1 MKDTQF
7 HVSFYVIIPLIFSGF
22 AVLASTL
29 TFRVTQMAIRNNA
42 DPGQAVL
49 ITLSI
54 VTFVGFACGLLIVR
68 IILKPVR
75 EFIRNATAVLESE
88 ASSAEP
94 RRGRDQLDEWN
105 DFFKRVTSVLSMVDA
120 RSLFPEI
127 IAESEVMRG
136 VLSHITKVAPTDST
150 ALIIGESGTG
160 KELVATSIFKQSKRS
175 GKPFIKLNCVAIPDG
190 LWESELFG
198 HERGAFTGAAARKIG
213 KFELA
218 HEGTLFLDEI
228 GDMPLETQAKMLR
241 VLQEREF
248 ERVGGTKTIKV
259 DVRFIAATNKNL
271 KKMVEEGRFREDLFF
286 RLNVFFLSLPPLRE
300 RRDDIPVLVKH
311 FLDNGPKKLQIE
323 PLALQAM
330 RNNYDWPGN
339 VRELQ
344 NIIERATVMCEGD
357 VITGEHLPESMVS
370 GSPGFAFGDGSS
382 DVRGGNGDRALN
394 GSDWDANES
403 SGEGDGHVS
412 MDDHLAGIEKTMI
425 LNALR
430 KTEGVQVKA
439 ARMLGIKERR
449 IWHLIKKH
457 EIDPKS
463 FKSD

>member
-7 HVSFYVIIPLIFSGF
+7 HISFYVIIPLIFSGF

-29 TFRVTQMAIRNNA
+29 TFRVTQLALRNDA
-42 DPGQAVL
+42 DAGQAVL
-49 ITLSI
+49 ITLII
-54 VTFVGFACGLLIVR
+54 VTIVGFACGLLIVR

-88 ASSAEP
+88 SSSEEP

-127 IAESEVMRG
+127 IAESEIMRG

-150 ALIIGESGTG
+150 VLIIGESGTG
-160 KELVATSIFKQSKRS
+160 KELVATSIFKQSNRS
-175 GKPFIKLNCVAIPDG
+175 DKPFIKLNCVAIPEG

-198 HERGAFTGAAARKIG
+198 HERGAFTGASARKIG

-271 KKMVEEGRFREDLFF
+271 KKMVEEGSFREDLFF

-300 RRDDIPVLVKH
+300 RREDISVLVKH

-323 PLALQAM
+323 PMALQAM
-330 RNNYDWPGN
+330 QNNYNWPGN

-344 NIIERATVMCEGD
+344 NIMERASVMCDGD
-357 VITGEHLPESMVS
+357 TITMEQLPESMASNAGFSFGAGSSAGNGNGESPLKAIGSDGGDSS
-370 GSPGFAFGDGSS
+370 GQGDG
-382 DVRGGNGDRALN
+382 NL
-394 GSDWDANES
+394 
-403 SGEGDGHVS
+403 S
-412 MDDHLAGIEKTMI
+412 MDDHLAGIEKNMI
-425 LNALR
+425 VDALR

-439 ARMLGIKERR
+439 ARLLGIKERR

-457 EIDPKS
+457 EIDPKN
-463 FKSD
+463 FKSN

>member
-7 HVSFYVIIPLIFSGF
+7 HISFYVIIPLIFSGF

-29 TFRVTQMAIRNNA
+29 TFRVTQLALRNNG

-49 ITLSI
+49 ITLII
-54 VTFVGFACGLLIVR
+54 VTIVGFACGLLIVR

-75 EFIRNATAVLESE
+75 EFIRNATAVLETDE
-88 ASSAEP
+88 APLEP

-150 ALIIGESGTG
+150 VLIIGESGTG
-160 KELVATSIFKQSKRS
+160 KELVATSIFKQSHRKD
-175 GKPFIKLNCVAIPDG
+175 KPFIKLNCVAIPEG

-198 HERGAFTGAAARKIG
+198 HERGAFTGATARKIG

-248 ERVGGTKTIKV
+248 ERVGGTKSIKV

-271 KKMVEEGRFREDLFF
+271 KKMVEDGRFREDLFF

-300 RRDDIPVLVKH
+300 RREDIPILARH
-311 FLDNGPKKLQIE
+311 FLEKSPKKLDMDFQ
-323 PLALQAM
+323 ALQAM
-330 RNNYDWPGN
+330 RDNYDWPGN

-357 VITGEHLPESMVS
+357 KITLQHLPESMASDAAFSKVAY
-370 GSPGFAFGDGSS
+370 SP
-382 DVRGGNGDRALN
+382 GGNGGGRRPLQGFGMDL
-394 GSDWDANES
+394 GES
-403 SGEGDGHVS
+403 EVVENLS
-412 MDDHLAGIEKTMI
+412 MDEHLANIEKSMI
-425 LNALR
+425 LEALR

-439 ARMLGIKERR
+439 ARILGIKERR

-463 FKSD
+463 FKDN

>member
-7 HVSFYVIIPLIFSGF
+7 HISFYVIIPLIFSGF

-29 TFRVTQMAIRNNA
+29 TFRVTQLALRNNG

-49 ITLSI
+49 ITLII
-54 VTFVGFACGLLIVR
+54 VTIVGFACGLLIVR

-75 EFIRNATAVLESE
+75 EFIRNATAVLETDE
-88 ASSAEP
+88 APLEP

-150 ALIIGESGTG
+150 VLIIGESGTG
-160 KELVATSIFKQSKRS
+160 KELVATSIFKQSHRKD
-175 GKPFIKLNCVAIPDG
+175 KPFIKLNCVAIPEG

-198 HERGAFTGAAARKIG
+198 HERGAFTGATARKIG

-248 ERVGGTKTIKV
+248 ERVGGTKSIKV

-271 KKMVEEGRFREDLFF
+271 KKMVEDGRFREDLFF

-300 RRDDIPVLVKH
+300 RREDIPILARH
-311 FLDNGPKKLQIE
+311 FLEKSPKKLDMDFQ
-323 PLALQAM
+323 ALQAM
-330 RNNYDWPGN
+330 RDNYDWPGN

-357 VITGEHLPESMVS
+357 KITLQHLPESMASDAAFSKVAY
-370 GSPGFAFGDGSS
+370 SP
-382 DVRGGNGDRALN
+382 GGNGGGRRPLQGFGMDL
-394 GSDWDANES
+394 GES
-403 SGEGDGHVS
+403 EVVENLS
-412 MDDHLAGIEKTMI
+412 MDEHLANIEKSMI
-425 LNALR
+425 LEALR

-439 ARMLGIKERR
+439 ARILGIKERR

-463 FKSD
+463 FKHN

>member
-7 HVSFYVIIPLIFSGF
+7 HISFYVIIPLIFSGF

-29 TFRVTQMAIRNNA
+29 TFRVTQLASKSNA

-49 ITLSI
+49 ITLII
-54 VTFVGFACGLLIVR
+54 VTIVGFACGLLIVR

-75 EFIRNATAVLESE
+75 EFIRNATAVLEAEE
-88 ASSAEP
+88 ASAEP

-127 IAESEVMRG
+127 IAESEIMRG

-150 ALIIGESGTG
+150 VLIIGESGTG
-160 KELVATSIFKQSKRS
+160 KELVATSIFKQSHRKD
-175 GKPFIKLNCVAIPDG
+175 KPFIKLNCVAIPEG

-198 HERGAFTGAAARKIG
+198 HERGAFTGAMARKIG

-311 FLDNGPKKLQIE
+311 FLEKSPKKLNIDS
-323 PLALQAM
+323 LALQAM
-330 RNNYDWPGN
+330 GNNYDWPGN

-357 VITGEHLPESMVS
+357 RITLQHLPESMAS
-370 GSPGFAFGDGSS
+370 GSVFPRGDAYYSP
-382 DVRGGNGDRALN
+382 GGNGGGKSPLQGFDMELDESEE
-394 GSDWDANES
+394 GSGNL
-403 SGEGDGHVS
+403 S
-412 MDDHLAGIEKTMI
+412 MDDHLASIEKSMI
-425 LNALR
+425 LEALR

-439 ARMLGIKERR
+439 ARILGIKERR

-463 FKSD
+463 FKDN